1 MKKEINISI
10 IEDHKL
16 MREGIKLIVNQTHHI
31 KLVHEYECLT
41 HFLNSNSNQPLDIIL
56 LDLSLPDSIG
66 ISSIEKI
73 KQKFPSIS
81 ILILTMHNE
90 SEFGIRAMKSGA
102 QGYITKDNAAE
113 ELLVAIETVAAGKK
127 YISRYFS
134 NLIAMS
140 AFGDDNL
147 PLHHQL
153 SKREF
158 EVFISLAKGHSPT
171 EISNLL
177 NLSIKTVSTYR
188 NRIMFKLLLENN
200 AEMTRYCL
208 QNNLIT

>member
-1 MKKEINISI
+1 MKKNIDLCL

-16 MREGIKLIVNQTHHI
+16 MREGIKLILNKTSFI
-31 KLVHEYECLT
+31 NLVDEFESLSL
-41 HFLNSNSNQPLDIIL
+41 FLNSNKVDKLDMIL
-56 LDLSLPDSIG
+56 LDLSLPDSVG
-66 ISSIEKI
+66 ITSIEKI
-73 KQKFPSIS
+73 KQKFPNVD

-113 ELLVAIETVAAGKK
+113 ELILAIETVAKGRK
-127 YISRYFS
+127 YISRSFS
-134 NLIAMS
+134 DLIAMN
-140 AFGDDNL
+140 AFGDNNL

-158 EVFISLAKGHSPT
+158 EVFILLAKGDSPT
-171 EISNLL
+171 DIGVSLD
-177 NLSIKTVSTYR
+177 LSIKTVSTYR
-188 NRIMFKLLLENN
+188 NRIMVKLNLDNN

-208 QNNLIT
+208 QNKLIN

>member
-1 MKKEINISI
+1 
-10 IEDHKL
+10 
-16 MREGIKLIVNQTHHI
+16 
-31 KLVHEYECLT
+31 
-41 HFLNSNSNQPLDIIL
+41 
-56 LDLSLPDSIG
+56 
-66 ISSIEKI
+66 
-73 KQKFPSIS
+73 
-81 ILILTMHNE
+81 
-90 SEFGIRAMKSGA
+90 
-102 QGYITKDNAAE
+102 
-113 ELLVAIETVAAGKK
+113 
-127 YISRYFS
+127 
-134 NLIAMS
+134 MS
-140 AFGDDNL
+140 VFGDDNL

-158 EVFISLAKGHSPT
+158 EVFISLAKGYSPT